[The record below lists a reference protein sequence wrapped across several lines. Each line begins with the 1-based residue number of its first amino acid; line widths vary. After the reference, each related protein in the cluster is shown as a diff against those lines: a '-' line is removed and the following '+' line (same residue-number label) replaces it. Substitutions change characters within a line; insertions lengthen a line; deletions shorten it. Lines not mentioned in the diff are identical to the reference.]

1 MNYRHA
7 YHAGNFADVFKHA
20 ILTRI
25 LVYLTKKPAPLRYI
39 DTHSGIGLYDL
50 EQTEARKTGEWRGG
64 IGKLALV
71 PPGPA
76 RDLLQPWLDC
86 LGDLDADGC
95 PARFPG
101 SPILARCL
109 LRPQDSLRLCE
120 LHREDA
126 DLLDIH
132 IGRDPRVK
140 ILQQDGYAGL
150 NALVPP
156 PERRGLVLVDPPF
169 EAPGEF
175 ERMHKALLRAHG
187 KWREGVYALWY
198 PVKEAAA
205 DRFGTAVAQ
214 AGIRRVLRLHIDIG
228 AAAET
233 PGALHSCGL
242 LLVNP
247 PFGLEAE
254 ARLLLPVVTKAMA
267 RNGRAN
273 WSVEWLAGE

>member
-25 LVYLTKKPAPLRYI
+25 LVYLAKKPAPLRYI
-39 DTHSGIGLYDL
+39 DTHAGLGLYDL
-50 EQTEARKTGEWRGG
+50 RQSEAQKTGEWRGG
-64 IGKLALV
+64 IGKLAHI

-95 PARFPG
+95 PARYPG
-101 SPILARCL
+101 SPVLAQRL

-120 LHREDA
+120 LHPEDA

-132 IGRDPRVK
+132 IGHDPRAK
-140 ILQQDGYAGL
+140 ILAQDGYAGL

-156 PERRGLVLVDPPF
+156 PERRGLVLMDPPF
-169 EAPGEF
+169 EVPGEF
-175 ERMHKALLRAHG
+175 GRMRKALLKAHA

-198 PVKEAAA
+198 PLKDAEAAG
-205 DRFGTAVAQ
+205 FGTEIVQ
-214 AGIRRVLRLHIDIG
+214 AGVRRVLRLQMDFG
-228 AAAET
+228 ADPAM
-233 PGALHSCGL
+233 PGALSACGL

-247 PFGLEAE
+247 PYVLEAE
-254 ARLLLPVVTKAMA
+254 ARLLLPALQAALAPT
-267 RNGRAN
+267 GRGK